1 MSQQL
6 PPSRLR
12 WRGQVPD
19 TMLWFVLFVWVLC
32 SCLMNTG
39 PAQGYFHE
47 ERWSPESPILAP
59 RVMIALICRNNQ
71 HSLPHFLGTIER
83 LDYPKDRIALW
94 VATDHNIDNTTY
106 LLRDWLINVQK
117 LYHYVEWRPKEEPRK
132 YHDEEGPK
140 DWTNERY
147 AYVMKLR
154 QAALESAREMWA
166 DYLMMI
172 DCDNLLIN
180 RDVLW
185 KLIKENKT
193 VVAPMM
199 ESRAAYSN
207 FWCGMTSQG
216 YYKRTPAYI
225 PMRKQVRRGCFAVP
239 MVHSTCLV
247 DLRKEASRLLAF
259 HPPHPDYTW
268 DFDDII
274 VFAFSARM
282 AEVQMFICNKETY
295 GYLPV
300 PLRAHSTMQDEADSF
315 IHTLLEVNGMFQLHK
330 EKKNRLSLPDTCPN
344 LSKDLTKWTLM
355 RALREQEIDCKII
368 AAVDGKA
375 MNVSEIHAMGIH
387 MLPSYSDPYHGRPL
401 TRGELGCFLSHY
413 NIWKEIV
420 DRGLKTSL
428 VLEDD
433 LRFEIFFK
441 RRLQNLMSEV
451 ESEGLD
457 WDLIY
462 IGRKRMQVDRPEK
475 AVPNIRNLVEADY
488 SYWTLGYMMS
498 LQGAKKL
505 LKAEPLSK
513 MLPVDEFLPIMFNK
527 HPVSDYMDQF
537 ETRDLKAF
545 SAEPLLVFPTHY
557 TGEPGYISDTETS
570 TVWDNEEMRTD
581 WDRRRSG
588 KTQEQAEISTE
599 AQNSDVLQSPLDRT
613 ARDEL

>member
-239 MVHSTCLV
+239 MVHSTFLV
-247 DLRKEASRLLAF
+247 DLRKEASRLHAF

-315 IHTLLEVNGMFQLHK
+315 IHTLLEVN
-330 EKKNRLSLPDTCPN
+330 DTCPN